1 LLSDVER
8 ERQREKEAERQTDE
22 RIQSKIHYQQT
33 QNEKPIP
40 TKSDQVAQTD
50 HQVDRIVYIDEPIP
64 KVPSIATKAFVR
76 NLNSSSVQQQMLW
89 DSDSSYSHRT
99 NSDMYVF
106 LFFQKLISWN
116 SFSRDFKSNTA
127 RELHRKHYTNDE
139 SNIIRKP
146 SSKIQVNRST
156 GTHSPLINER
166 QQTSKIFRIN
176 FFK

>member
-1 LLSDVER
+1 MLIVSFLLIGKNWIELLKIHSRFFWLSDVER

-99 NSDMYVF
+99 NSDMCVF
-106 LFFQKLISWN
+106 LFF
-116 SFSRDFKSNTA
+116 
-127 RELHRKHYTNDE
+127 
-139 SNIIRKP
+139 
-146 SSKIQVNRST
+146 
-156 GTHSPLINER
+156 
-166 QQTSKIFRIN
+166 
-176 FFK
+176 